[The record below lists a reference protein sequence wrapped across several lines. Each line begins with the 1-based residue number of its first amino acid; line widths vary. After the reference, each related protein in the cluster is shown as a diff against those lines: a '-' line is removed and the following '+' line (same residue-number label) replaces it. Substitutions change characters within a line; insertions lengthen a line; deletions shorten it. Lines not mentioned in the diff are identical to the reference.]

1 MRARPLAALAI
12 AMSLYVIVLFTHSY
26 LRWILILA
34 VAGLLVRS
42 LNGWLGGRLWTPVD
56 ETLHKAVL
64 GLTDLQFLLGLA
76 LYVGLSPV
84 ARAFWSSPGLGMKT
98 AALRFFGVEH
108 VFSMLI
114 AIAVL
119 HVGRARSKRA
129 LEVRQRQRVVF
140 VSLVAAFVLFLVS
153 TPWPFL
159 PYGRPLVRTASA
171 ALEQR
176 LQRPAM
182 DGARAAVECSGDLR
196 RSAQSHAQAF

>member
-1 MRARPLAALAI
+1 
-12 AMSLYVIVLFTHSY
+12 MSLYVVALFAHSY
-26 LRWILILA
+26 LCWILILVA
-34 VAGLLVRS
+34 AGLIIRS
-42 LNGWLGGRLWTPVD
+42 LNGWLSGRLWMPID

-64 GLTDLQFLLGLA
+64 GLTDLQFLIGVS

-84 ARAFWSSPGLGMKT
+84 ARAFWSNPGTAMKL
-98 AALRFFGVEH
+98 APLRFFGVEH

-129 LEVRQRQRVVF
+129 LDVRLRQRVVF

-159 PYGRPLVRTASA
+159 PYGRPLLRTTSGAVESASA
-171 ALEQR
+171 A
-176 LQRPAM
+176 
-182 DGARAAVECSGDLR
+182 
-196 RSAQSHAQAF
+196 RSPAQSHAQAL